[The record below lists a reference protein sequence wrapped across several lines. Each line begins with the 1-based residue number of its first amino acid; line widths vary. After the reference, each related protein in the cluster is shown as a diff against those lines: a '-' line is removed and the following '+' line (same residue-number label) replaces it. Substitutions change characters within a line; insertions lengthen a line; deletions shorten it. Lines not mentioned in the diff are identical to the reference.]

1 MDIQYAK
8 DLILQDII
16 VFLVDEHKMSYET
29 ALSTIYNSTYY
40 KKLQCTETGL
50 YFQSSDYNFE
60 ILEHEIKYG
69 K

>member
-16 VFLVDEHKMSYET
+16 VFLIDEYKMSFEN
-29 ALSTIYNSTYY
+29 ALSTIYNSAYY

-50 YFQSSDYNFE
+50 YIQSSDYNFE